1 MLDCFDKEFHKEH
14 TIKSLTVSFNAES
27 KYGDEI
33 LFYRGTKIER
43 PLTHYI
49 EAKNQMTEKMV
60 FQAIVEWN

>member
-33 LFYRGTKIER
+33 HLSKGTENEN
-43 PLTHYI
+43 PLIHYI
-49 EAKNQMTEKMV
+49 EAKNQTSAKIV
-60 FQAIVEWN
+60 FQSIVEWN